1 MRAQRFILA
10 LIAGLMSAT
19 PLTASVAQADT
30 LVIEAVKQAAG
41 VQRPVRGQS
50 MATVESQYGA
60 PQQIKGPVGQPP
72 ITQWI
77 YPGFTVYFEGQ
88 TVVHAVVHH

>member
-1 MRAQRFILA
+1 MPAHRTIWALVASLLA
-10 LIAGLMSAT
+10 AT
-19 PLTASVAQADT
+19 PLVAAVAEADT

-41 VQRPVRGQS
+41 VVRPARGQS
-50 MATVESQYGA
+50 MAAVESLYGA

-72 ITQWI
+72 ITQWV